1 MKKLLL
7 LFVSLTLSLTVW
19 CQDGTNNTTI
29 DERCIIFNGTGH
41 EHRLVDEMPT
51 GVFNV
56 NTGMLTIEF
65 PATGFEPYTLSV
77 STANATV
84 DYTVTSPLY
93 RV

>member
-51 GVFNV
+51 GVFNF
-56 NTGMLTIEF
+56 NTRML
-65 PATGFEPYTLSV
+65 PLSSLPRGLCPTPCRFSRTMSH
-77 STANATV
+77 STT
-84 DYTVTSPLY
+84 
-93 RV
+93 R